1 LTAVRRRPKYR
12 RTFPAVSFPDSKK
25 APPRITSTAE
35 LARHIGLARTTV
47 SRVLNGQPGLKASTI
62 ERVQKALAETGFTP
76 NAFATLLKGKGTSS
90 VGICM
95 ENLLTPPILRKLAT
109 LQRQLRSQGYTSLI
123 EVYAPGESRT
133 ILRHFL
139 SMRVEAVVFIGHFDP
154 GELEARIRELIG
166 HKLPHLVIDHHGIPQ
181 ANTVTLDRAQAMR
194 KMMDHLLALGHRSFG
209 LLGIPLDHPSHLERI
224 HGIRAALTAQGLD
237 LQIST
242 RSFDAQCVRA
252 QDFEFG
258 HALAGQFLALK
269 QPPTAYVALNDEIA
283 IGAMRAFQEAGLAIP
298 ADVSVTG
305 FNNQDICTM
314 MAPPLT
320 TVDQEIELTIKA
332 AMQVLMSHLRN
343 GLPSRP
349 ILRTIAPEL
358 IIRQSTGRAAH

>member
-1 LTAVRRRPKYR
+1 MSY
-12 RTFPAVSFPDSKK
+12 PDSQKT
-25 APPRITSTAE
+25 PPRITSTAE
-35 LARHIGLARTTV
+35 LARHVGLARTTV
-47 SRVLNGQPGLKASTI
+47 SRVLNGQPGLKPSTI

-95 ENLLTPPILRKLAT
+95 ENLLTPPLLRKLAT

-123 EVYAPGESRT
+123 EVYAPGESPA
-133 ILRHFL
+133 ILRQFL
-139 SMRVEAVVFIGHFDP
+139 SMRVEAVVFVGHFDP
-154 GELEARIRELIG
+154 GELEARIREIDG
-166 HKLPHLVIDHHGIPQ
+166 HRLAHLVIDHHGIPR

-194 KMMDHLLALGHRSFG
+194 KMLDHLLALGHRSFG
-209 LLGIPLDHPSHLERI
+209 LLGIPLEHPSHLERI
-224 HGIRAALTAQGLD
+224 HGIRAALAAQGLD
-237 LQIST
+237 LST
-242 RSFDAQCVRA
+242 SVRSFDAQCVRA

-258 HALAGQFLALK
+258 QALAGQFLALK

-298 ADVSVTG
+298 RDVSVTG
-305 FNNQDICTM
+305 FNNQDFCTM

-320 TVDQEIELTIKA
+320 TVDQEIESTIKV

-343 GLPSRP
+343 GLPARP
-349 ILRTIAPEL
+349 VLRTIPAEV
-358 IIRQSTGRAAH
+358 IIRQSTGRAAR

>member
-1 LTAVRRRPKYR
+1 
-12 RTFPAVSFPDSKK
+12 VSSPDSKK
-25 APPRITSTAE
+25 PPPRITSTAD

-47 SRVLNGQPGLKASTI
+47 SRVLNGQPGLKPSTV
-62 ERVQKALAETGFTP
+62 ERVQRALAETGFTP

-95 ENLLTPPILRKLAT
+95 ENLLTPPLLRKLST
-109 LQRQLRSQGYTSLI
+109 LQRQLRGQDYTSLI

-154 GELEARIRELIG
+154 GELEARIHELIG
-166 HKLPHLVIDHHGIPQ
+166 HKLPHLVIDHHGIPH

-194 KMMDHLLALGHRSFG
+194 KLMDHLLALGHRSFG
-209 LLGIPLDHPSHLERI
+209 LLGIPPAPPSHLERI
-224 HGIRAALTAQGLD
+224 HGIRAALAAQGLA
-237 LQIST
+237 LQTST
-242 RSFDAQCVRA
+242 RSFDAQCERA

-269 QPPTAYVALNDEIA
+269 LPPTAYVALNDEIA
-283 IGAMRAFQEAGLAIP
+283 IGAMRAFQEAGLTIP
-298 ADVSVTG
+298 GDVSVTG
-305 FNNQDICTM
+305 FNNQDVCTM

-320 TVDQEIELTIKA
+320 TVDQEIDLTIKA
-332 AMQVLMSHLRN
+332 AMQVLMSQLRN

-349 ILRTIAPEL
+349 VLRTIPPG
-358 IIRQSTGRAAH
+358 IVIRQSTGRAPR

>member
-1 LTAVRRRPKYR
+1 
-12 RTFPAVSFPDSKK
+12 VSLPDSKNT
-25 APPRITSTAE
+25 PPRITSTAD
-35 LARHIGLARTTV
+35 LARHVGLARTTV
-47 SRVLNGQPGLKASTI
+47 SRVLNRQPGLKPSTI
-62 ERVQKALAETGFTP
+62 ERVQKAMAETGFTP
-76 NAFATLLKGKGTSS
+76 NAFATFLKGKGTSS

-95 ENLLTPPILRKLAT
+95 ENLLTPPLLRKLAT
-109 LQRQLRSQGYTSLI
+109 LQRQLRGQGYTSLI

-139 SMRVEAVVFIGHFDP
+139 SMRVEAVVFIGHFDA

-166 HKLPHLVIDHHGIPQ
+166 HRLAHLIIDHHGIPH

-209 LLGIPLDHPSHLERI
+209 LLGIPLEHPSHLERI
-224 HGIRAALTAQGLD
+224 HGIRAALAAHGLD
-237 LQIST
+237 LQASA

-258 HALAGQFLALK
+258 HALARQFLALK

-283 IGAMRAFQEAGLAIP
+283 IGAMRAFQEDGLVIP
-298 ADVSVTG
+298 RDVSVTG

-320 TVDQEIELTIKA
+320 TVDQEIEPTIKA

-349 ILRTIAPEL
+349 VLRTIPPEV
-358 IIRQSTGRAAH
+358 IIRQSTGRAAR

>member
-1 LTAVRRRPKYR
+1 
-12 RTFPAVSFPDSKK
+12 VSAPDSKNT
-25 APPRITSTAE
+25 PPRITSTAE
-35 LARHIGLARTTV
+35 LARHVGLARTTV
-47 SRVLNGQPGLKASTI
+47 SRVLNQQPGLKPSTI

-95 ENLLTPPILRKLAT
+95 ENLLTPPLLRKLAT
-109 LQRQLRSQGYTSLI
+109 LQRQLHSHGYTSLI
-123 EVYAPGESRT
+123 EVYAPGESRA

-139 SMRVEAVVFIGHFDP
+139 SMRVEAVVFVGHFDP
-154 GELEARIRELIG
+154 GELEERIRELIG
-166 HKLPHLVIDHHGIPQ
+166 HKLPHLVIDHDGIPH
-181 ANTVTLDRAQAMR
+181 ANTVTLNRAQAMR

-209 LLGIPLDHPSHLERI
+209 LLGIPLDPPSRLERI
-224 HGIRAALTAQGLD
+224 HGIRAALAAQGFD
-237 LQIST
+237 LQSST

-258 HALAGQFLALK
+258 HALVGQFLALK

-283 IGAMRAFQEAGLAIP
+283 VGAMRALQEAGLTIP
-298 ADVSVTG
+298 HDVSVTG
-305 FNNQDICTM
+305 FNNQNICTM

-320 TVDQEIELTIKA
+320 TVDQEIEPTIKV

-343 GLPSRP
+343 GLPARP
-349 ILRTIAPEL
+349 VLRTIPPKV
-358 IIRQSTGRAAH
+358 IIRQSTGCAAR